1 MNKKAY
7 AKIQQ
12 RRLQMLVHSYIYYV
26 LNDNIISDFTWNKWA
41 HELAVLQKKYPK
53 TSKKVPYYK
62 QFKNWDGST
71 GAFLDF
77 DDNIAGKAEYLLEIQ
92 HPVKQAKKVKKPEV
106 KKSPVKSKKKKRK
119 LF

>member
-12 RRLQMLVHSYIYYV
+12 RRLQMLVHSYLYYI
-26 LNDNIISDFTWNKWA
+26 LDENIISDHTWNKWA
-41 HELAVLQKKYPK
+41 HELVRLQKKFPK

-62 QFKNWDGST
+62 QFKDWDGST

-77 DDNIAGKAEYLLEIQ
+77 DDNIAGKAEYLLAMRQPKELIKKFTK
-92 HPVKQAKKVKKPEV
+92 PKVKKL
-106 KKSPVKSKKKKRK
+106 PVKSKTKKRK

>member
-1 MNKKAY
+1 MNEKAF

-26 LNDNIISDFTWNKWA
+26 LNDNIISDSTWNKWA
-41 HELAVLQKKYPK
+41 HELAALQKKYPK

-62 QFKNWDGST
+62 QFKDWDGST

-77 DDNIAGKAEYLLEIQ
+77 DNNIAGKAEYLLDMKYTSKS
-92 HPVKQAKKVKKPEV
+92 VKVKKVKEQ
-106 KKSPVKSKKKKRK
+106 KKAVKSKLKKKK

>member
-1 MNKKAY
+1 MNEKAY
-7 AKIQQ
+7 TKIQQ

-26 LNDNIISDFTWNKWA
+26 LNDNIISDSTWNKWA
-41 HELAVLQKKYPK
+41 HELAALQKKYPK

-77 DDNIAGKAEYLLEIQ
+77 DDNIAGKAEYLLAMKNTPI
-92 HPVKQAKKVKKPEV
+92 PVKQKKE
-106 KKSPVKSKKKKRK
+106 KKSVKPQKAKKKK

>member
-1 MNKKAY
+1 MNQKAY
-7 AKIQQ
+7 DKIQQ
-12 RRLQMLVHSYIYYV
+12 RRLQMLIHSYIYYV
-26 LNDNIISDFTWNKWA
+26 LDDNIISDATWSRWA
-41 HELAVLQKKYPK
+41 KELSQLQKKYPK

-77 DDNIAGKAEYLLEIQ
+77 DDITVARAEYLLYLRDRPRQ
-92 HPVKQAKKVKKPEV
+92 QKPKKHTK
-106 KKSPVKSKKKKRK
+106 PVKSKAKKKK

>member
-12 RRLQMLVHSYIYYV
+12 RRLQMLVHSYLYYI
-26 LNDNIISDFTWNKWA
+26 LDENIISDHTWNKWA
-41 HELAVLQKKYPK
+41 HELVRLQKKFPK
-53 TSKKVPYYK
+53 TSKKVPYHK
-62 QFKNWDGST
+62 QFKDWDGST

-77 DDNIAGKAEYLLEIQ
+77 DDNIASKAEYLLAMKNT
-92 HPVKQAKKVKKPEV
+92 PKQQKQIKKEKP
-106 KKSPVKSKKKKRK
+106 KGKKRK

>member
-26 LNDNIISDFTWNKWA
+26 LNDNIISDSTWNKWA

-62 QFKNWDGST
+62 QFKDWDGST

-77 DDNIAGKAEYLLEIQ
+77 DDNIAGKAEYLLAMKNE
-92 HPVKQAKKVKKPEV
+92 PEV
-106 KKSPVKSKKKKRK
+106 KKKVQKKPVKSKPKKKK

>member
-1 MNKKAY
+1 MNEKAF

-12 RRLQMLVHSYIYYV
+12 RRLQLLVHSYIYYV
-26 LNDNIISDFTWNKWA
+26 LDDNIISDFTWNKWA
-41 HELAVLQKKYPK
+41 NELITLQKKYPK

-77 DDNIAGKAEYLLEIQ
+77 DDNIAGKAEYLL
-92 HPVKQAKKVKKPEV
+92 HMKDNPVPAKKKQKPKV
-106 KKSPVKSKKKKRK
+106 MTKKKKK

>member
-41 HELAVLQKKYPK
+41 HELAALQEKYPK

-77 DDNIAGKAEYLLEIQ
+77 DDVIAAKAEYLLEMKN
-92 HPVKQAKKVKKPEV
+92 PVIKPKKVKKPKV
-106 KKSPVKSKKKKRK
+106 KKSPVKPKKKKRK